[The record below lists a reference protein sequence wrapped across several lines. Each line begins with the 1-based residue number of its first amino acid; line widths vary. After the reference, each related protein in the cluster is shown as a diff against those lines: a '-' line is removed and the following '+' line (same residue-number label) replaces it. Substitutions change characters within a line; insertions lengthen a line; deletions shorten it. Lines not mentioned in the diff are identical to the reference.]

1 MNNLWF
7 SLNCLWCSSDLSGE
21 RKVQCYPSLFYYVW
35 ANAPKI
41 WVKELR
47 WKWDRWSILLLLLAN
62 KVTECEKVVEFLQI
76 LPRIYFSNSVDVAD
90 KCHRDGQGR
99 SGINCNDSR
108 SRTLDHRRQKHEF
121 FPPVMAVTLGITG
134 EWFENTLEPS
144 STLPISPS
152 ENFERNQVSIL
163 NSFLL

>member
-1 MNNLWF
+1 MFIRLIW
-7 SLNCLWCSSDLSGE
+7 GE
-21 RKVQCYPSLFYYVW
+21 KSAMLPQFVTPVWIYVW

-41 WVKELR
+41 QVKELR

-62 KVTECEKVVEFLQI
+62 KVIECEKAVEFLQI
-76 LPRIYFSNSVDVAD
+76 LPRIHFSNSVDIAD

-99 SGINCNDSR
+99 GGTSCSDSR

-121 FPPVMAVTLGITG
+121 FPPVMVVTLGITG

-144 STLPISPS
+144 STRPISLL
-152 ENFERNQVSIL
+152 ENFERNWFSIL